1 MKKCIISM
9 AVVALFATGCS
20 SFGNKAPAP
29 VTKIEN
35 KLETKPDIKKA
46 EAEFLETAGTVQL
59 QFSEEGEWLLIKTSG
74 TAPINFNH
82 AQGREDAFLLATMRA
97 KRNLVEFLNNDVK
110 SGKAVENITKTALKD
125 IVSSNSNENR
135 KRNKD
140 TKTDEL
146 FGSDTEVDNSQ
157 YSQEERN
164 RANKISQSVTET
176 INDNSQGILRGA
188 YIANR
193 SIDRESNMVS
203 VTLMVSKKS
212 INTAAL
218 IRTQMNGF

>member
-1 MKKCIISM
+1 M

>member
-1 MKKCIISM
+1 
-9 AVVALFATGCS
+9 
-20 SFGNKAPAP
+20 
-29 VTKIEN
+29 
-35 KLETKPDIKKA
+35 
-46 EAEFLETAGTVQL
+46 
-59 QFSEEGEWLLIKTSG
+59 LLIKTSG

-203 VTLMVSKKS
+203 VTVMVSKKS

>member
-1 MKKCIISM
+1 MKHGIISM
-9 AVVALFATGCS
+9 AVLALFVTGCAS
-20 SFGNKAPAP
+20 NKTAPAP

-35 KLETKPDIKKA
+35 KLESKPDIKKA

-110 SGKAVENITKTALKD
+110 SGKAVENVTKTALKD
-125 IVSSNSNENR
+125 IVSSNGSENR

-193 SIDRESNMVS
+193 TVDRESNMVA
-203 VTLMVSKKS
+203 VTMMVSKKS
-212 INTAAL
+212 INAAAL
-218 IRTQMNGF
+218 VRTQMNGF

>member
-1 MKKCIISM
+1 M

-59 QFSEEGEWLLIKTSG
+59 QFSEEGDWLLIKTSG

>member
-1 MKKCIISM
+1 MKQGIISM
-9 AVVALFATGCS
+9 AVLALFVTGCAS
-20 SFGNKAPAP
+20 TKEAPAP

-35 KLETKPDIKKA
+35 KLESKPDIKKA

-59 QFSEEGEWLLIKTSG
+59 QFSDEGEWLLIKTSG

-110 SGKAVENITKTALKD
+110 SGKAVENVTKTALKD
-125 IVSSNSNENR
+125 IVSSNGSENR

-140 TKTDEL
+140 TKTDDL

-193 SIDRESNMVS
+193 SIDRESNMVA
-203 VTLMVSKKS
+203 VTMMVSKKS
-212 INTAAL
+212 INAAAL
-218 IRTQMNGF
+218 VRTQMNGF

>member
-1 MKKCIISM
+1 MKQGIISM
-9 AVVALFATGCS
+9 AVLALFVTGCAS
-20 SFGNKAPAP
+20 NKQAPAP

-35 KLETKPDIKKA
+35 KLESKPDIKKA
-46 EAEFLETAGTVQL
+46 EADFLETAGTVQL

-110 SGKAVENITKTALKD
+110 SGKAVENVTKTALKD
-125 IVSSNSNENR
+125 IVSSNGSENR

-193 SIDRESNMVS
+193 TVDRESNMVA
-203 VTLMVSKKS
+203 VTMMVSKKS
-212 INTAAL
+212 INAAAL
-218 IRTQMNGF
+218 VRTQMNGF

>member
-9 AVVALFATGCS
+9 AAVALFATGCS
-20 SFGNKAPAP
+20 SFGNKTPAP

-59 QFSEEGEWLLIKTSG
+59 QFSEEGDWLLIKTSG

-203 VTLMVSKKS
+203 VTVMVSKKS

>member
-59 QFSEEGEWLLIKTSG
+59 QFSEEGDWLLIKTSG

>member
-1 MKKCIISM
+1 M

-20 SFGNKAPAP
+20 SFGTTTPAP

-46 EAEFLETAGTVQL
+46 EVEFLETAGTVQL
-59 QFSEEGEWLLIKTSG
+59 QFSEEGDWLLIKTSG

-203 VTLMVSKKS
+203 VTVMVSKKS

>member
-1 MKKCIISM
+1 MKKCIISV

-20 SFGNKAPAP
+20 SFRNTAPAP

-59 QFSEEGEWLLIKTSG
+59 QFSEEGDWLLIKTSG

-82 AQGREDAFLLATMRA
+82 SQGREDAFLLATMRA

-110 SGKAVENITKTALKD
+110 SGKAVENVTKTALKD
-125 IVSSNSNENR
+125 IVSSKSNENR

-193 SIDRESNMVS
+193 NIDRESNMVS

-212 INTAAL
+212 INAAAL
-218 IRTQMNGF
+218 VRTQMNGF

>member
-1 MKKCIISM
+1 MKQGIISM
-9 AVVALFATGCS
+9 AVLALFVTGCAS
-20 SFGNKAPAP
+20 NKEVPAP

-35 KLETKPDIKKA
+35 KLESKPDIKKA
-46 EAEFLETAGTVQL
+46 EVEFLETAGTLQL

-110 SGKAVENITKTALKD
+110 SGKAVENVTKTALKD
-125 IVSSNSNENR
+125 IVSSNGSENR

-140 TKTDEL
+140 TKSDEL
-146 FGSDTEVDNSQ
+146 FGSDTEVDHSQ

-188 YIANR
+188 YIASR
-193 SIDRESNMVS
+193 TVDRDSNMVA

-212 INTAAL
+212 INAAAL
-218 IRTQMNGF
+218 VRTQMNGF